1 MLSNQPMN
9 RRSWILGGTL
19 AAGAVATSALYGQTR
34 SRVSDVSKLTLSV
47 RSGPFAVR
55 PGFHCVVLTRAGER
69 QTDGTRS
76 PDLPDGMACFP
87 GQDGTWILLRNHELM
102 GDASSGAYPGG
113 QPEEAYRKGVHG
125 GVSRVVLDPK
135 TLKVLSTNM
144 VLTGTLR
151 NCAGGPSPWGWVS
164 CEEAT
169 EDDHGYSFVCKKSA
183 ERVQRPQVIP
193 GYGRFRH
200 EAVAIDPATYRAYLT
215 EDDPVGCLYRFTPHD
230 KKSPFDGRLEAL
242 RIVGRPGLHTEAS
255 LTLGAAVKIDWVK
268 VDDPL
273 ARERA
278 LHEQALDRGAAQFS
292 RAEGAWLD
300 GEGVVFTAT
309 TGGKLGQ
316 GQLFRIDFRRQTL
329 TLVAEAQSERDF
341 NGPDNVTL
349 APWGDF
355 IVAEDGASPCHVYIV
370 RADGRMLP
378 LLRNDQSGSELA
390 GVCFSPDGKVLFCNL
405 QSDGLTVAI
414 RGPWDSLPKLFAS

>member
-1 MLSNQPMN
+1 MN

-19 AAGAVATSALYGQTR
+19 AAGAVATSVLYGQIR
-34 SRVSDVSKLTLSV
+34 SRVSDVSKRSLSS
-47 RSGPFAVR
+47 RSGPFAVL
-55 PGFHCVVLTRAGER
+55 PGFHVVVLTRSGER

-76 PDLPDGMACFP
+76 PDLPDGMACFL

-102 GDASSGAYPGG
+102 GDASSGAYPEG
-113 QPEEAYRKGVHG
+113 QPEEAYRKNVHG
-125 GVSRVVLDPK
+125 GVSRVVVDPK
-135 TLKVLSTNM
+135 TLRVLSTNM

-164 CEEAT
+164 CEETT
-169 EDDHGYSFVCKKSA
+169 EDNHGYSFLCSPSA
-183 ERVQRPQVIP
+183 ERVQKARVLP

-200 EAVAIDPATYRAYLT
+200 EAAAIDLDSYCAYLT

-230 KKSPFDGRLEAL
+230 KSAPFEGKLEAL

-268 VDDPL
+268 VDDAD
-273 ARERA
+273 ARKRA

-300 GEGVVFTAT
+300 GDGVVFTAT

-316 GQLFRIDFRRQTL
+316 GQLFRIDFKRQTL
-329 TLVAEAQSERDF
+329 SLVAEARSDSDF
-341 NGPDNVTL
+341 KGPDNVTL
-349 APWGDF
+349 SPWGDF
-355 IVAEDGASPCHVYIV
+355 IVAENGPSPSHVYVV
-370 RADGRMLP
+370 RADGKMLP
-378 LLRNDQSGSELA
+378 LLRNDHSDSELA

-405 QSDGLTVAI
+405 QNDGLTVAI
-414 RGPWDSLPKLFAS
+414 RGPWDSGPKLFAG